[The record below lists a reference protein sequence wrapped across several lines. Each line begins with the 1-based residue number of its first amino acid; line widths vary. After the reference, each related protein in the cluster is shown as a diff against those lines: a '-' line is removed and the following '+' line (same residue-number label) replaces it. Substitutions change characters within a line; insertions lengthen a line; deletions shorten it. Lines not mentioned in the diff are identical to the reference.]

1 MINKVKQWFGIEG
14 VKVKLILPE
23 IAKKSEKK
31 VKGQVQ
37 FTSISPQTV
46 LEIRLILVEVYTRGR
61 NKNKKTDEYEI
72 GKTTITEAIEV
83 PVETPTLIDFELP
96 FELLKSEIDEMGDKN
111 LLLNSVAKLAKY
123 SRGVHSSYRVDVE
136 VEVEGTRLN
145 PFDKKVITLK

>member
-72 GKTTITEAIEV
+72 GKTTITESIEV
-83 PVETPTLIDFELP
+83 PVEAPTLIDFELP

>member
-72 GKTTITEAIEV
+72 GKTTITESIEV
-83 PVETPTLIDFELP
+83 PVEAPTLIDFELP

-123 SRGVHSSYRVDVE
+123 SRGVHSSYRIDVE